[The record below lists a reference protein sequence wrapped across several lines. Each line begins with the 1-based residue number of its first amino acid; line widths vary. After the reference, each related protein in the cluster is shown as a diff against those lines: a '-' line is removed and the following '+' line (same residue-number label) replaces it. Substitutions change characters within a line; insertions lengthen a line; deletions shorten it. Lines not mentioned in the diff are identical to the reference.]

1 MSLICLGIV
10 GVYLKTVNLFEV
22 GICLEF
28 LWFFGFFAIVGSA
41 KSYGCSVFS
50 QKFGVLVEALRGR
63 V

>member
-41 KSYGCSVFS
+41 KSYEYSVFF
-50 QKFGVLVEALRGR
+50 QKFGELA
-63 V
+63 